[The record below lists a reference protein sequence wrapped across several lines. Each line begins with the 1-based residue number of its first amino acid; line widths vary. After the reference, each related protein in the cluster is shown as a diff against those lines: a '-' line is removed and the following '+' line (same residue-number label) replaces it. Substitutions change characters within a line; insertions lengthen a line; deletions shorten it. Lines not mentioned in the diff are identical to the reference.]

1 MGYRNYF
8 DYKVNKT
15 ERMTPEQL
23 FAILDRFE
31 RETREANA
39 RSLQQLA
46 ADKGS
51 QALEPWNVRFASA
64 GDVTRQL
71 DPLPVLAFAGT
82 LGRQL
87 QTPAHRLWRR
97 RDEPRSAGAQRQ
109 V

>member
-71 DPLPVLAFAGT
+71 DPTSRSRVRWNAGSTASNACTSALAA
-82 LGRQL
+82 
-87 QTPAHRLWRR
+87 
-97 RDEPRSAGAQRQ
+97 PR
-109 V
+109 

>member
-71 DPLPVLAFAGT
+71 ILTSRFRVRWNAGSTVSNACTSALAA
-82 LGRQL
+82 
-87 QTPAHRLWRR
+87 
-97 RDEPRSAGAQRQ
+97 PR
-109 V
+109 